1 MSRIVQASGIVI
13 RRMNYRESSMIVD
26 ILTESHG
33 LSGFIVSGVRKS
45 KPQMSPVIFTPGYQ
59 ISVVFYER
67 EPHHLWRIKE
77 ASIEQQLDRTP
88 FDIIRGNT
96 ALCMCEV
103 IKKVVHP
110 YDPNPSLYHFLAS
123 YFLALDQENKTGN
136 LFLHFLTNL
145 SMELGFGPKEA
156 DVEGPVFFDL
166 QSGHFL
172 VEEPAHPMMM
182 NPEVSS
188 LLQKVLN
195 IGLDGL
201 ASISM
206 DRTRRQQ
213 LTDGLID
220 YIRYHSNVTQEI
232 RSYELLKRI
241 W

>member
-110 YDPNPSLYHFLAS
+110 YDPNRKLY
-123 YFLALDQENKTGN
+123 
-136 LFLHFLTNL
+136 
-145 SMELGFGPKEA
+145 
-156 DVEGPVFFDL
+156 
-166 QSGHFL
+166 
-172 VEEPAHPMMM
+172 
-182 NPEVSS
+182 
-188 LLQKVLN
+188 
-195 IGLDGL
+195 
-201 ASISM
+201 
-206 DRTRRQQ
+206 R
-213 LTDGLID
+213 
-220 YIRYHSNVTQEI
+220 
-232 RSYELLKRI
+232 
-241 W
+241 